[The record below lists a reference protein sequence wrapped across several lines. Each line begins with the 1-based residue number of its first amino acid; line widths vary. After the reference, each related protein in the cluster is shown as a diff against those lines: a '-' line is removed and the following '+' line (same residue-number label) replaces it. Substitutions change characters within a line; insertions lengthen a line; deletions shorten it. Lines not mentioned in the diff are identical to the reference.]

1 MEEYIGIIRRNVKL
15 KIIKELYILFSSF
28 LLDEFLWIYIQIV
41 EGGLIKI
48 KLLKM
53 KFLTWL

>member
-1 MEEYIGIIRRNVKL
+1 MEEYIGIIRRNVEL